1 MKRFFAAICCLALCA
16 ISALAQ
22 KTKAPMS
29 DQEFLN
35 TAAQT
40 DMIEA
45 HLGKLAQD
53 QASAQPVKDY
63 GQMLVT
69 DHTQDYQAACRV
81 LAQQTGLTIPT
92 AIDAAHNKSM
102 IGPMHALKGTAFD
115 HKYIQEMVA
124 GHTEALA
131 LYKKEA
137 QDAKNPAIR
146 SYAEQTIPTLQ
157 KHLDDA
163 KAIEQGKTPSMM

>member
-1 MKRFFAAICCLALCA
+1 MKHLFPAICCMALCA
-16 ISALAQ
+16 MPALAQ

-63 GQMLVT
+63 GQMLAN
-69 DHTQDYQAACRV
+69 DHKQDYQSLEA
-81 LAQQTGLTIPT
+81 LAVQNGLTLPT
-92 AIDAAHNKSM
+92 AIDAAHNKTM
-102 IGPMHALKGTAFD
+102 VGPMHALNGTAFD
-115 HKYIQEMVA
+115 HKYIHDMIA
-124 GHTEALA
+124 GHTDALA

-137 QDAKNPAIR
+137 HDAQNPAVR
-146 SYAEQTIPTLQ
+146 AYAEQTIPTLQ

-163 KAIEQGKTPSMM
+163 KAIAQGKAPSM

>member
-1 MKRFFAAICCLALCA
+1 MKHILSAICCVAL
-16 ISALAQ
+16 SSVPALAQ
-22 KTKAPMS
+22 KMS
-29 DQEFLN
+29 DQKFLD

-53 QASAQPVKDY
+53 AGSNQSVKDY

-69 DHTQDYQAACRV
+69 DHTGDFGQLQS
-81 LAQQTGLTIPT
+81 LAQQAGLTLPT
-92 AIDAAHNKSM
+92 AIDADHNKAM
-102 IGPMHALKGTAFD
+102 ITPMHALKGTAFD

-124 GHTEALA
+124 GHTQALE

-137 QDAKNPAIR
+137 KDAENPAIR

-157 KHLDDA
+157 KHLDEA
-163 KAIEQGKTPSMM
+163 KAIQQSKTPSK